1 MLLLLLLLLLLL
13 GCWRWTNE
21 LGWLHMSSVD
31 QSASTDEPARLGG
44 RSLVLACRGRR
55 RHLVRHK
62 PWTIGSRGGRVGG
75 RNDRRREAPMV
86 PHDRCL
92 SGRMLQVDGR
102 RVTVHAAVQRH
113 AASG

>member
-1 MLLLLLLLLLLL
+1 MLLLLLLL

-21 LGWLHMSSVD
+21 LWWLHVGAID
-31 QSASTDEPARLGG
+31 QSTSTDEPARLGG
-44 RSLVLACRGRR
+44 RSFVLACRGRR

-62 PWTIGSRGGRVGG
+62 PWTIGSGSRGRVGG